1 MSTPRPDES
10 DAPPPRSVTEILC
23 REVGAA
29 HPDGALKQIR
39 TMKRL
44 LRDHYRV
51 QQRLERYGVEDLS
64 DAVSR
69 IATLSRQLEA
79 YRAQERRQA
88 ERRISAIESL
98 IARVDALWSSPAA
111 PAGASSSED
120 ARPAP
125 APSDEDGTSSLLSGI
140 LELVGA
146 LRTEL
151 DELRLEL
158 WAHEADDDVPPSNAG
173 ETAAD
178 LLARVEDALQDA
190 EDTVDRLRS
199 TNEAL
204 QTRNDRLEAKVERL
218 TDTVETQRRRLQRVD
233 RGPAAASQTDP

>member
-1 MSTPRPDES
+1 MSTPRPDS
-10 DAPPPRSVTEILC
+10 DEPAPPRSVTEVLC

-51 QQRLERYGVEDLS
+51 QQRLDRYGVEGLS
-64 DAVSR
+64 EAVSR

-79 YRAQERRQA
+79 YRTQERRRA
-88 ERRISAIESL
+88 ERRISTIESL
-98 IARVDALWSSPAA
+98 IARVDALWASQSGSASAQASSSDDRAA
-111 PAGASSSED
+111 PPDEEGASSV
-120 ARPAP
+120 
-125 APSDEDGTSSLLSGI
+125 LSGT

-158 WAHEADDDVPPSNAG
+158 WAHEADDEAPPSEAG

-178 LLARVEDALQDA
+178 LLARVDDALHDA
-190 EDTVDRLRS
+190 EETVDRLRS
-199 TNEAL
+199 ANEAL
-204 QTRNDRLEAKVERL
+204 RSRNDRLEAKVERL
-218 TDTVETQRRRLQRVD
+218 TNTVETQRRRLQRVE
-233 RGPAAASQTDP
+233 RGPAAASRTEP

>member
-1 MSTPRPDES
+1 MSTPRPDS
-10 DAPPPRSVTEILC
+10 DEPAPPRSVTEVLC

-51 QQRLERYGVEDLS
+51 QQRLDRYGVEGLS
-64 DAVSR
+64 EAVSR

-79 YRAQERRQA
+79 YRTQERRRA
-88 ERRISAIESL
+88 ERRISTIESL
-98 IARVDALWSSPAA
+98 IARVDALWASQSGSASA
-111 PAGASSSED
+111 QASSSD
-120 ARPAP
+120 DRAAP
-125 APSDEDGTSSLLSGI
+125 PDEEEASSVLSGT

-158 WAHEADDDVPPSNAG
+158 WAHEADDEAPPSEAG

-178 LLARVEDALQDA
+178 LLARVDDALHDA
-190 EDTVDRLRS
+190 EETVDRLRS
-199 TNEAL
+199 ANEAL
-204 QTRNDRLEAKVERL
+204 RSRNDRLEAKVERL
-218 TDTVETQRRRLQRVD
+218 TNTVETQRRRLQRVE
-233 RGPAAASQTDP
+233 RGPAAASRTEP